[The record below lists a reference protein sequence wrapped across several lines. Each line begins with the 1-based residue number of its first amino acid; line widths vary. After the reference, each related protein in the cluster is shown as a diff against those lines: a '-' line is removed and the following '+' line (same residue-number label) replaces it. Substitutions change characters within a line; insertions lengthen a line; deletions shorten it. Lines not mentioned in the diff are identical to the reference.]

1 MDISSLSKLI
11 VPAIIVFV
19 CLYGV
24 FKKCDIWNAFL
35 DGAISG
41 VKILYKILPSLV
53 ALLTAVHMLR
63 ASGAMD
69 ILTRL
74 LSPVTTLLGIP
85 AECVPLGVLRPFSGS
100 AALALG
106 TDVIKSYGADS
117 EIGRIA
123 AVMLG
128 SAETTF
134 YTIAVYFGALK
145 LNKTR
150 YAIPAAL
157 IADLAGYIGSV
168 IAVKLLF

>member
-1 MDISSLSKLI
+1 MNFSSLI

-19 CLYGV
+19 CLYGLI
-24 FKKCDIWNAFL
+24 KKCDIWNAFL
-35 DGAISG
+35 DGAIDG
-41 VKILYKILPSLV
+41 LKILYRILPSLV
-53 ALLTAVHMLR
+53 ALLTAVYMLR

-69 ILTRL
+69 ILTHL
-74 LSPVTTLLGIP
+74 LSPVTSLLGIP
-85 AECVPLGVLRPFSGS
+85 SECVTLGILRPFSGS

-106 TDVIKSYGADS
+106 SEVIKTCGVDS

-150 YAIPAAL
+150 YAVPAAL
-157 IADLAGYIGSV
+157 IADIAGYVGSV

>member
-1 MDISSLSKLI
+1 MDLSLLSKLI
-11 VPAIIVFV
+11 VPGIIVFV
-19 CLYGV
+19 CIYGTI
-24 FKKCDIWNAFL
+24 KKCDIWNSFL
-35 DGAISG
+35 DGAVDGI
-41 VKILYKILPSLV
+41 KIIYQILPSLV

-63 ASGAMD
+63 ASGALD
-69 ILTRL
+69 ILAHL
-74 LSPVTTLLGIP
+74 LSPITGFLGIP
-85 AECVPLGVLRPFSGS
+85 SECLPLGIFRPFSGS

-106 TDVIKSYGADS
+106 TDVIKEFGPDS

-157 IADLAGYIGSV
+157 IADLAGYVGSV
-168 IAVKLLF
+168 LAVKLLF

>member
-1 MDISSLSKLI
+1 MDISVFSKLI

-19 CLYGV
+19 CIYGLV
-24 FKKCDIWNAFL
+24 KKCDVWNAFL
-35 DGAISG
+35 DGAVSG

-53 ALLTAVHMLR
+53 ALLTAVYMLR
-63 ASGAMD
+63 ASGALD
-69 ILTRL
+69 LLSHL
-74 LSPVTTLLGIP
+74 LSPVTGFLGIP
-85 AECVPLGVLRPFSGS
+85 AECLSLGILRPFSGS

-106 TDVIKSYGADS
+106 TDVIKEFGPDS

-157 IADLAGYIGSV
+157 IADLAGYVGSV
-168 IAVKLLF
+168 IAVKLFF